1 MASKLEN
8 NEVEKKDD
16 MGKRKGRRD
25 TEDQL
30 IWQ

>member
-8 NEVEKKDD
+8 NEAEKKED
-16 MGKRKGRRD
+16 MGKRKGKRG